1 MLSLAKSLL
10 YRIPPRNFRSLAGL
24 TVFYMHGLVHK
35 HEDERVQRL
44 HLTVGE
50 FRATMS
56 ALKEWVTFVSIE
68 EALRLQQMGQTR
80 KPVAVLTSDDGYVD
94 NHDLLMPIARE
105 MGIPLAIF
113 VSTRHIETGERFPT
127 YLTRCFAYH
136 APAGSYA
143 LPGLTA
149 PLTIAADEASR
160 AAASSTLGAAVYA
173 SDQAGVRRLCAALIE
188 AMGAE
193 RQTELDA
200 RFHSDKP
207 MTWAQVKAMH
217 DAGVEIGAHA
227 HDHAI
232 LHHGQPQAEVD
243 HQVLTSK
250 TMIEDRVGRCRYF
263 AFPVGNV
270 AHIGAHALE
279 TVRGAGF
286 DAAFSTINGTL
297 AASRDDFLLPR
308 VMLHRNSKADAF
320 NFPFVA
326 LRNDRALPAKQAQ
339 IARGRAVT
347 ESVT

>member
-1 MLSLAKSLL
+1 MLLSLAKSVL

-24 TVFYMHGLVHK
+24 TIFYMHGLVRR

-44 HLTVGE
+44 HLTVDE
-50 FRATMS
+50 FRATMT
-56 ALKEWVTFVSIE
+56 ALREWVTFVSIE

-80 KPVAVLTSDDGYVD
+80 RPVAVLTSDDGYVD

-105 MGIPLAIF
+105 LGIPLAVF
-113 VSTRHIETGERFPT
+113 VSTRHIDTGERFPT

-136 APAGSYA
+136 APAGTYA
-143 LPGLTA
+143 LPGLDA
-149 PLTIAADEASR
+149 PLAIADDDASR
-160 AAASSTLGAAVYA
+160 TAASSALGAAVYA
-173 SDQAGVRRLCAALIE
+173 NDQAGVRKLCAALID
-188 AMGAE
+188 AMGRD
-193 RQTELDA
+193 RQAELDA
-200 RFHSDKP
+200 KYHSDKP

-232 LHHGQPQAEVD
+232 LHRGQPKAEVD

-270 AHIGAHALE
+270 AHVGPHALE
-279 TVRGAGF
+279 AVRNAGF
-286 DAAFSTINGTL
+286 DAAFSTINGTMG
-297 AASRDDFLLPR
+297 ASRDDFLHPR

-320 NFPFVA
+320 NFPFVG
-326 LRNDRALPAKQAQ
+326 LRHDRALPGKQAE
-339 IARGRAVT
+339 IARA
-347 ESVT
+347 